1 LYIIITGQQKRA
13 AINRNILML
22 LLFVDCRYFDI
33 NRAFSPIYFHID
45 FDESQIYE
53 IDCAM
58 IFKSIAIGAA
68 IKHDMLHYC
77 LNSYNQAI
85 GMVKIGINVLLFF
98 FVNGLKIL
106 SKPLYRA
113 TWSTHLLL
121 YSL

>member
-68 IKHDMLHYC
+68 IARY
-77 LNSYNQAI
+77 A
-85 GMVKIGINVLLFF
+85 
-98 FVNGLKIL
+98 
-106 SKPLYRA
+106 A
-113 TWSTHLLL
+113 LLL
-121 YSL
+121 KLL